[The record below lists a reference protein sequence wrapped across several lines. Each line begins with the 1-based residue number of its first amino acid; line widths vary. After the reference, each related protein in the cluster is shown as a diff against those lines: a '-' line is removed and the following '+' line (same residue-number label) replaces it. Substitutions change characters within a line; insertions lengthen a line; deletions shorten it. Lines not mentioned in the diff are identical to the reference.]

1 MNERE
6 SMPDSFESTEDLQE
20 PSQPVC
26 PALPVQ
32 PPDVQAP
39 PDSVPVAALTGDQEN
54 LSILNGHQNFFVP
67 ALSDAD
73 HQVMI
78 LHVSNGTFQ
87 QTEQDGVVKS
97 DGAEDSPTNTQT
109 WQVYSHEIRVKTGLP
124 GTDTW
129 YHEKGHNGKLSFD
142 TLELEEATLKR
153 SVEEGQALVQTA
165 TDEQF
170 EVIRY
175 AEWLTAEAKRNI
187 DGSHQEESDKYA
199 EDALKTVTLKGQEF

>member
-87 QTEQDGVVKS
+87 QTEQDEWSNRMVL
-97 DGAEDSPTNTQT
+97 
-109 WQVYSHEIRVKTGLP
+109 KTPPPILRP
-124 GTDTW
+124 GRC
-129 YHEKGHNGKLSFD
+129 S
-142 TLELEEATLKR
+142 
-153 SVEEGQALVQTA
+153 
-165 TDEQF
+165 
-170 EVIRY
+170 
-175 AEWLTAEAKRNI
+175 LT
-187 DGSHQEESDKYA
+187 KYA
-199 EDALKTVTLKGQEF
+199 